1 MADLDIKSY
10 EQILGE
16 QFASLQSRLGL
27 NDLNPGSVIVSILEA
42 AAQQD
47 FNISNNIFAALD
59 EKSVDRASGTALDL
73 LAAEEGLTRYPASKT
88 SGAVTITDNSFAK
101 LATNIYPNQPPP
113 IIGAT
118 VIYVNDAAT
127 WPNSGAV
134 YVSRGTSNVEG
145 PINYTS
151 IALVG
156 NYYQIN
162 LAASL
167 TKKHSTGDFVIL
179 SQGGNRIIPAGTVI
193 QTATIG
199 AAASIA
205 FIVSNSV
212 TIPDGDTVLQ
222 GVPVICTEKGT
233 IGNIASNSLTQFTNA
248 PFPNLAVKNEVPF
261 SNGRDIETDFE
272 IRDRIK
278 RARQSRAKGTSTA
291 LINAVLGIVATDEQ
305 KRILSAA
312 IEESTDLTPT
322 ILRIDDGTSY
332 EPIFISVGQESIID
346 SAIGGE
352 LYLQLANVGLVKAQ
366 VTTQNT
372 QPFVLFAQNK
382 LSVMVGGVL
391 SEHTFAATDFQA
403 NGAATAYEVVASINA
418 DPLLLFSA
426 RTAGGGSRVVLFAK
440 ADSNENI
447 QIVPPI
453 FAIDANIGLGF
464 SKNKTYSLRLYKN
477 DRELLKDGQVAS
489 VTSIAFPWILPL
501 SAYTMQIGVDGTPL
515 STYTFNATNLAPY
528 TPFTAPLN
536 TWKNAFNATIP
547 GITASLNGN
556 KMVLTSNKGANDLA
570 SLNLGPGSTLISL
583 ASVFTS
589 GLVQGKT
596 SQYSLI
602 RGTGQIKLNTAA
614 TATDNF
620 KAGTANFRAY
630 VQTGDILGGTLV
642 LAANSTIWLVVDA
655 KTSLIAQNAAPGV
668 TLTVSNPVTNTW
680 RYTSVNN
687 TFPNTQI
694 GDWIV
699 IWDSALSAN
708 NRGYW
713 RVSGID
719 TTNFSY
725 IEVEKS
731 TGTIE
736 APILLNPGSVVN
748 ARTTGIVQ
756 QITIPAGN
764 YTMDALAAAFNAVLI
779 GATATIVGSDKIR
792 ISTNDFLENEGFI
805 ALLSA
810 DLAGMNLLFTVP
822 TLLANGAPHIAAV
835 QSQNSELG
843 TPLFIN
849 TLTESV
855 NDNAV
860 PPNMTTTI
868 AQNLKPDNMV
878 AFVRPFAAGRYSSN
892 RYNYD
897 GVRHLVVASTTVP
910 LLAKNTIKERIANDR
925 AYAANSFDFS
935 YDDRISAVID
945 DDPTN
950 KTLSIPLFRTITISG
965 TPAPT
970 LSTFSATDFDGGNLS
985 LVTTFGAAFD
995 FTNFRLWLRAKTVV
1009 NPDGADNVFVL
1020 KSIHYGPTGEFYR
1033 FSIQYPTGPNQA
1045 ITHNVVSG
1053 NTLGGVDIN
1062 LFLPSG
1068 APRTK
1073 SHDNTT
1079 EIDVSVAGT
1088 GPYDVT
1094 YTYSGTGSAP
1104 QFLANGVLV
1113 GDIVNIP
1120 TTSAFSA
1127 VNEGTFRVTAVTA
1140 TAITVTNNGYAGT
1153 PIVETKTLN
1162 SANDFTFYPIDP
1174 SATAT
1179 VIIDYINANLSDYV
1193 TAILGVGETGGGLV
1207 DRSTNDFTGSTSLFL
1222 SFVDGE
1228 NWVYSA
1234 NLGASPQ
1241 FTVEKNLTN
1250 LGTLYTEVG
1259 ERAILIPHTADQVSR
1274 FLNTAAVSSIPN
1286 LSGISAS
1293 SNGGK
1298 LEINSQKTGTS
1309 GAVKISG
1316 GKGNVAGGTVIG
1328 NDIVVGTGPT
1338 YSLIRTTY
1346 GSTLGIHANQ
1356 WLKLAAANVLKKNL
1370 FLDGTSFVSIS
1381 GVPINTI
1388 TITAGSGV
1396 FKTSHT
1402 HSGTNTTQIQ
1412 VEKHGDFV
1420 AYIWNNVG
1428 TNPNFANVV
1437 QGDFVIIPNT
1447 SNFSTQNRGT
1457 FRVVRALTN
1466 VFWIENILAV
1476 EESITLAGNSD
1487 LQFYDSNSILPGDTL
1502 ILSGATLGL
1511 TNNGTYTVFSSTPTT
1526 VVINEL
1532 FAAAVAATNLGT
1544 AFDNIKSYDL
1554 MPAVFY
1560 KQVRTVAAKSQ
1571 ISPDLADIIFQ
1582 DATPQL
1588 RGKISDI
1595 YGFTF
1600 SALNKFNFDVTSTFG
1615 IDAYSSYRGLVG
1627 EATKIIYGDPTSPT
1641 LYPGVKAAGSYID
1654 ILPPLPKRIK
1664 ISLGVR
1670 LRTGVPFSIVLN
1682 NIRSTAAG
1690 IINSSKIGQS
1700 ISISEIVRATSQI
1713 DGVYAVSVIFPAYT
1727 SANDVIVVNPNEKP
1741 IVISENDVSVTFLG

>member
-73 LAAEEGLTRYPASKT
+73 LAAEEGLVRYPASKT
-88 SGAVTITDNSFAK
+88 SGAVTITDNSFTK
-101 LATNIYPNQPPP
+101 EATNIYPNQPPP

-127 WPNSGAV
+127 WPTSGAI

-145 PINYTS
+145 PINYNS

-179 SQGGNRIIPAGTVI
+179 SQGGNRVIPAGTVI

-199 AAASIA
+199 AAASIS
-205 FIVSNSV
+205 FIISNSV

-233 IGNIASNSLTQFTNA
+233 IGNIASNSLTQFTAA

-312 IEESTDLTPT
+312 VEESTDLTPS
-322 ILRIDDGTSY
+322 ILRVDDGTSY
-332 EPIFISVGQESIID
+332 EPIFISIGQESIID

-372 QPFVLFAQNK
+372 QPFAIFAQNK

-391 SEHTFAATDFQA
+391 SEHTFASTDFQA

-440 ADSNENI
+440 SDSNENL
-447 QIVPPI
+447 QVVPPI
-453 FAIDANIGLGF
+453 NAINANIGLNF
-464 SKNKTYSLRLYKN
+464 STNKTYSLRLYKN
-477 DRELLKDGQVAS
+477 DRELLKDGQTAS

-501 SAYTMQIGVDGTPL
+501 SSYTLQIGVDGTPL
-515 STYTFNATNLAPY
+515 STYTFNATNLAPF

-547 GITASLNGN
+547 GITASINGN
-556 KMVLTSNKGANDLA
+556 KLVLTSNKGANDLA
-570 SLNLGPGSTLISL
+570 SLNLGAASTLISL
-583 ASVFTS
+583 ASVFPS

-620 KAGTANFRAY
+620 KAGTTNFRAY
-630 VQTGDILGGTLV
+630 VQTGDITGGTLV
-642 LAANSTIWLVVDA
+642 LAAPSTIWLVVDSL
-655 KTSLIAQNAAPGV
+655 TSLVTQNAAPGSV
-668 TLTVSNPVTNTW
+668 VNVTNPSANIW
-680 RYTSVNN
+680 RYTVVNN
-687 TFPNTQI
+687 TFPNTQV
-694 GDWIV
+694 GDWII
-699 IWDSALSAN
+699 IWDTALSAN

-713 RVSGID
+713 RISNID
-719 TTNFSY
+719 SVNFSY

-731 TGTIE
+731 AGTIE
-736 APILLNPGSVVN
+736 APTLVNPGSIVN
-748 ARTTGIVQ
+748 ARTKGIVQ
-756 QITIPAGN
+756 QITIPAGT
-764 YTMDALAAAFNAVLI
+764 YTMDALAAAFNAILI
-779 GATATIVGSDKIR
+779 GATATVVGSDKIR
-792 ISTNDFLENEGFI
+792 ISTNDFLESEGFI

-810 DLAGMNLLFTVP
+810 DLAGANLLFTIP
-822 TLLANGAPHIAAV
+822 TLLANGAPHIASV

-849 TLTESV
+849 TLTENG
-855 NDNAV
+855 NDTSI
-860 PPNMTTTI
+860 PPTFVSTVVQTI
-868 AQNLKPDNMV
+868 KPDQTL
-878 AFVRPFAAGRYSSN
+878 AFLRPFATNRYSSN

-897 GVRHLVVASTTVP
+897 GVAHLVLGSNTTH
-910 LLAKNTIKERIANDR
+910 LLSKNTIKERLDADR
-925 AYAANSFDFS
+925 AYVANSFDFS

-985 LVTTFGAAFD
+985 LVTTFGATFD
-995 FTNFRLWLRAKTVV
+995 FTNFRLWLRAKVV
-1009 NPDGADNVFVL
+1009 VDPDGLNNAFIV

-1033 FSIQYPTGPNQA
+1033 FSIQYPTGPSQPISSSIA
-1045 ITHNVVSG
+1045 SG
-1053 NTLGGVDIN
+1053 NALGGIDVN

-1068 APRTK
+1068 AAHTK
-1073 SHDNTT
+1073 SHNNTT
-1079 EIDVSVAGT
+1079 QIAVTVAGA

-1094 YTYSGTGSAP
+1094 YTYTGTGSAP
-1104 QFLANGVLV
+1104 LFLANGVVV

-1120 TTSAFSA
+1120 TTSAFA
-1127 VNEGTFRVTAVTA
+1127 AANTGTFRVTNVTA
-1140 TAITVTNNGYAGT
+1140 TAVTVTNNGYSGVPTAQT
-1153 PIVETKTLN
+1153 VFLN
-1162 SANDFTFYPIDP
+1162 SPNDFTFYPIDP

-1179 VIIDYINANLSDYV
+1179 AIINYINANLSDYISAV
-1193 TAILGVGETGGGLV
+1193 LGVGETGGGLV
-1207 DRSTNDFTGSTSLFL
+1207 DRSTNDFTGATSLYL
-1222 SFVDGE
+1222 ALVDGE

-1234 NLGASPQ
+1234 NLTASPQ
-1241 FTVEKNLTN
+1241 FTVEKNFTN
-1250 LGTLYTEVG
+1250 LGMLYTEVG
-1259 ERAILIPHTADQVSR
+1259 ELAILIPHTADQVSR

-1286 LSGISAS
+1286 LSGISTS

-1309 GAVKISG
+1309 GAIKISG
-1316 GKGNVAGGTVIG
+1316 GKGNVAGGSIIG

-1338 YSLIRTTY
+1338 YSLIRTNY

-1356 WLKLAAANVLKKNL
+1356 WLKITSANVLKKNL
-1370 FLDGTSFVSIS
+1370 FLSGTTFVSLS
-1381 GVPINTI
+1381 GTPVNTV
-1388 TITAGSGV
+1388 TITAGTGV
-1396 FKTSHT
+1396 FKTTHA
-1402 HSGTNTTQIQ
+1402 HSGSNTTQIQ
-1412 VEKHGDFV
+1412 VEKHGNFI
-1420 AYIWNNVG
+1420 AYIWNNLG
-1428 TNPNFANVV
+1428 TNPNFINVV

-1457 FRVVRALTN
+1457 FRVVRALAN
-1466 VFWIENILAV
+1466 MFWIENPLAV
-1476 EESITLAGNSD
+1476 EETVTLAGNTD
-1487 LQFYDSNSILPGDTL
+1487 LQFFDSNSVLPGDTL

-1511 TNNGTYTVFSSTPTT
+1511 ANNGTYTVFSSTSSTI
-1526 VVINEL
+1526 VINEI
-1532 FAAAVAATNLGT
+1532 FANAVAATNLGT
-1544 AFDNIKSYDL
+1544 AFDNIKSYDQL
-1554 MPAVFY
+1554 PATFY

-1571 ISPDLADIIFQ
+1571 ISPDLSDIVLQ
-1582 DATPQL
+1582 DAIPQL

-1600 SALNKFNFDVTSTFG
+1600 TALNKFNFEVTTTFG
-1615 IDAYSSYRGLVG
+1615 IDAYSSYRGLIG

-1690 IINSSKIGQS
+1690 IINASKIGQS

-1713 DGVYAVSVIFPAYT
+1713 DGVYAVSVIFPTYT
-1727 SANDVIVVNPNEKP
+1727 SASDIIVVNPNEKP